1 MSNKERG
8 SKLRGLPFYIHDKR
22 EPVVYIFNAEE
33 LSIISQ
39 NEFSLKGG
47 SGSEIPFY
55 STFEFREM
63 LKYPAELQ
71 EVEHEIELV
80 LKFES
85 KEGVKSKLKL
95 PNYESGEYQLNDVI
109 ITHIAVQPS
118 CCCGKVDVVEAKG
131 YYSCISNEPIY
142 NIPECYQ
149 PTIVLP
155 SESTVPECETRCI
168 GEIWRQIPKPCT

>member
-1 MSNKERG
+1 
-8 SKLRGLPFYIHDKR
+8 
-22 EPVVYIFNAEE
+22 
-33 LSIISQ
+33 
-39 NEFSLKGG
+39 
-47 SGSEIPFY
+47 
-55 STFEFREM
+55 M

-71 EVEHEIELV
+71 EVKHEIEFV

-95 PNYESGEYQLNDVI
+95 PTYESGEYQLNDVI